1 MFPPKDGMAGVQ
13 VRRLA
18 IVAAGA
24 ILVGACAGPAS
35 TPSASPPTVAAATT
49 AAPTVSPSPTPA
61 ATPAGSPGAPT
72 PTPQPT
78 LLPQIAADTTVVT
91 LTKIP
96 IPPLAGKTA
105 SIDIIQIDQDAHRL
119 YVGDRTTNGVD
130 VFDIATKDAK
140 YIKSIDLGSGANGV
154 QVAKNVNKLFAG
166 LNDSNVAIIDLT
178 SLSVIAKV
186 STGGKGRADELDYDP
201 KDKKIYIANSG
212 DGFVTVIDAT
222 TNAIIKKFDNLG
234 PALEQPQYNPSDG
247 LMYMT
252 SSDQNT
258 IFVFDPVNDVLLR
271 KDIVAVLC
279 GPQGL
284 AINPK
289 TNQAVLGCN
298 AGRAGSTGTPLSVAW
313 DLTNGKFLTVF
324 GQVGAGD
331 SVIYS
336 AKTDRFYFGAHNFPH
351 GSSIGIFSGS
361 PIAFLTNVPTGSFS
375 GSKNLAYDETN
386 NLIYTQDALPGE
398 GALFSFTPPK

>member
-1 MFPPKDGMAGVQ
+1 MIDRTAL
-13 VRRLA
+13 RRLA
-18 IVAAGA
+18 IAA
-24 ILVGACAGPAS
+24 ILVILPTACGGSGASA
-35 TPSASPPTVAAATT
+35 SASPSVAAAATT
-49 AAPTVSPSPTPA
+49 AVPTPTPTPITTAAPTA
-61 ATPAGSPGAPT
+61 AGSPGASGAPT

-78 LLPQIAADTTVVT
+78 LLAPVAADTTTVS

-105 SIDIIQIDQDAHRL
+105 SIDIMQIDQEAHRL
-119 YVGDRTTNGVD
+119 YVADRTTNGVD
-130 VFDIATKDAK
+130 VFDVTTKDAK
-140 YIKSIDLGSGANGV
+140 YLKSVDAGSGGNGLV
-154 QVAKNVNKLFAG
+154 VAKNVNKLFVG
-166 LNDSNVAIIDLT
+166 LNDSNVAVIDLT
-178 SLSVIAKV
+178 SLNVIAKV
-186 STGGKGRADELDYDP
+186 STGGKGRADEMDYDP
-201 KDKKIYIANSG
+201 KDRKIYVANSG

-234 PALEQPQYNPSDG
+234 AALEQPQYNAGDG

-258 IFVFDPVNDVLLR
+258 IFVFDPARDLLVR
-271 KDIVAVLC
+271 KDVVAV
-279 GPQGL
+279 
-284 AINPK
+284 
-289 TNQAVLGCN
+289 
-298 AGRAGSTGTPLSVAW
+298 
-313 DLTNGKFLTVF
+313 GKFTGVF

-351 GSSIGIFSGS
+351 GSVIGIFAGS

-375 GSKNLAYDETN
+375 GAKNLAYDETN

>member
-1 MFPPKDGMAGVQ
+1 MRPLT
-13 VRRLA
+13 RRLA
-18 IVAAGA
+18 ILATMA
-24 ILVGACAGPAS
+24 ILIAS
-35 TPSASPPTVAAATT
+35 CGGSAAAPSASPSPTKVAVATT
-49 AAPTVSPSPTPA
+49 AAPTPTPA
-61 ATPAGSPGAPT
+61 PTATPTLAPGA

-78 LLPQIAADTTVVT
+78 LLPPVAADTTVVP
-91 LTKIP
+91 LTKTL

-119 YVGDRTTNGVD
+119 YLADRTTNGVD
-130 VFDIATKDAK
+130 VFDITTKDAK
-140 YIKSIDLGSGANGV
+140 YVKSVDAGSGANGIV
-154 QVAKNVNKLFAG
+154 VAKKVNKLFAG
-166 LNDSNVAIIDLT
+166 LNDSNVAVIDLT
-178 SLSVIAKV
+178 TLNVIAKV

-201 KDKKIYIANSG
+201 KDNKIYVANSG
-212 DGFVTVIDAT
+212 DGFVTVIDGT

-234 PALEQPQYNPSDG
+234 AALEQPQYNSGDG

-258 IFVFDPVNDVLLR
+258 VFVFDPAKDVLVR
-271 KDIVAVLC
+271 KDVLAVLC
-279 GPQGL
+279 NPQGL

-289 TNQAVLGCN
+289 TNQAVLGC
-298 AGRAGSTGTPLSVAW
+298 AVGRAGSTGTPLTVSW
-313 DLTNGKFLTVF
+313 DLTKGIFLGVF

-336 AKTDRFYFGAHNFPH
+336 PKTDRFYFGAHNFPH
-351 GSSIGIFSGS
+351 GSVIGIFSGG

-375 GSKNLAYDETN
+375 GAKNLAYDETN

-398 GALFSFTPPK
+398 GSIFSFTPPK